1 MPVTRQKAVTPAVTA
16 APTRRS
22 APPIQPNADTFDE
35 TEGQNQQQDNTAKQA
50 DAFDSASSS
59 LNIPPG
65 KYEAIIV
72 EAKLLD
78 MDPVK
83 GRKVFFKYEVCD
95 EGDVKGKSATQ
106 YYSILTPDG
115 SAAKGLPIFK
125 KDMEILGFP
134 GIKFDQLEE
143 ALAALV
149 DEKLGVSL
157 EAKQN
162 GQWLNVNIKG
172 VVENSEIITDYRDNR
187 PPTPY

>member
-1 MPVTRQKAVTPAVTA
+1 MPVQRQKAA
-16 APTRRS
+16 APTTAPAPARRS
-22 APPIQPNADTFDE
+22 APAIQPSAEQFDQSE
-35 TEGQNQQQDNTAKQA
+35 EQQQPEDTTARQA
-50 DAFDSASSS
+50 EAFDSASSS

-78 MDPVK
+78 MDPQK

-106 YYSILTPDG
+106 YYSILQPDG

-125 KDMEILGFP
+125 KDMEVLGFP

-149 DEKLGVSL
+149 EEKVGVSL

-172 VVENSEIITDYRDNR
+172 VVENSEIIEEYRANR